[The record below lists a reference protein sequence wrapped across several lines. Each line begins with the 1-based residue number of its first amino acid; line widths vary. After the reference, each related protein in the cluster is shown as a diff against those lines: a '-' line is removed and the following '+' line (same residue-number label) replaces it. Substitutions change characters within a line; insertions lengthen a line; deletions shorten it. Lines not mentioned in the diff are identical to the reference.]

1 MKFSARLN
9 LDNERDRVWYEII
22 RLERLVSEGEIKYRS
37 SLRSHRRRY
46 HFLCKMLRIHWFTC
60 L

>member
-37 SLRSHRRRY
+37 SLRSYRKRY
-46 HFLCKMLRIHWFTC
+46 HFLCRMLRIH
-60 L
+60 

>member
-37 SLRSHRRRY
+37 YLRSRRRWY
-46 HFLCKMLRIHWFTC
+46 DFLCKMLRIH
-60 L
+60 